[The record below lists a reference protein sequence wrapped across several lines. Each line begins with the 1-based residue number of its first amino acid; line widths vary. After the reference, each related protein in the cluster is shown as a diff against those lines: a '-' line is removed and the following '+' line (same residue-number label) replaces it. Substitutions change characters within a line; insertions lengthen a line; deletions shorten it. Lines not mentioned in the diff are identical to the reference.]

1 MKNYSNASKPAAAG
15 STTDSQSVP
24 TNNNR
29 PNLSIEKRKAIC
41 ERWDK
46 LVHSTKLTEEVNVPS
61 YCTRFAYL
69 SSDGGAKVIEIKKVT
84 LVFRYLGHTENFDV
98 KTGDPNN
105 DPVILIYVTVT
116 DFDGEPPEFLYAVG
130 KMISDHIAK
139 PVQVAL
145 IGDGDGEDSVVLDC
159 ADHESAWTVAD
170 AMLKKA
176 GY

>member
-1 MKNYSNASKPAAAG
+1 
-15 STTDSQSVP
+15 
-24 TNNNR
+24 
-29 PNLSIEKRKAIC
+29 
-41 ERWDK
+41 
-46 LVHSTKLTEEVNVPS
+46 
-61 YCTRFAYL
+61 
-69 SSDGGAKVIEIKKVT
+69 
-84 LVFRYLGHTENFDV
+84 
-98 KTGDPNN
+98 
-105 DPVILIYVTVT
+105 VT

-130 KMISDHIAK
+130 KMISDHIEK